1 MVEQNQMKVVLKWIN
16 SAISSSEKKKK
27 KKRFTIV
34 SKDSEVAYID
44 TVPLF

>member
-1 MVEQNQMKVVLKWIN
+1 MKVVLKWIN
-16 SAISSSEKKKK
+16 SAISSEKKKK

-44 TVPLF
+44 NVPLF